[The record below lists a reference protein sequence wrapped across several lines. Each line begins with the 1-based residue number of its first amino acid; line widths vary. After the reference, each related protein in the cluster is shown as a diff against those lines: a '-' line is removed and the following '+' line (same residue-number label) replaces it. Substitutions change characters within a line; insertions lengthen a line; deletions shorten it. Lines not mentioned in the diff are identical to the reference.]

1 LRKRSSAGSTHQNDS
16 NDSSAEERKGG
27 HSPPMRHPFL
37 EGLHPTLHIAHR
49 GGALLA
55 PENTLPAFRAA
66 VERWRTDML
75 ELDVHATRDGE
86 LVVSHDPTV
95 QRCTDGHGRIA
106 EHTLV
111 ELQRLDAGFHFTADA
126 GRTYPFRGEGLR
138 IPTFREVLRAFP
150 GIRLNVEVKAEASGV
165 EAAVAGLLRTEGA
178 ARRVCLG
185 SELDALAGRLAEA
198 APEVCA
204 FYPRDAL
211 TELVLA
217 IKSGAEPPDDPRYQV
232 LDMPLD
238 YGEVRLVD
246 SPFLEATTRLG
257 RWVNVWTIDEPE
269 TMHALVALGVGGIMT
284 DRPDL
289 LREVLG

>member
-1 LRKRSSAGSTHQNDS
+1 
-16 NDSSAEERKGG
+16 
-27 HSPPMRHPFL
+27 MRHPFL
-37 EGLHPTLHIAHR
+37 EGLRPTLHIAHR

-55 PENTLPAFRAA
+55 PENTLAAFGAA

-86 LVVSHDPTV
+86 LVVSHDPTL
-95 QRCTDGHGRIA
+95 QRCTDGDGRIA
-106 EHTLV
+106 DHTLAQ
-111 ELQRLDAGFHFTADA
+111 LRRLDAGFHFTTDA
-126 GRTYPFRGEGLR
+126 GRTYPFRGQGVR

-150 GIRLNVEVKAEASGV
+150 ALRLNVELKAEAPGA
-165 EAAVAGLLRTEGA
+165 EAAIAGLLRAERATQ
-178 ARRVCLG
+178 RVCVG
-185 SELDALAGRLAEA
+185 SELDSLAERLVEA

-211 TELVLA
+211 TQLVLA

-246 SPFLEATTRLG
+246 PPFLEATTRLG

-269 TMHALVALGVGGIMT
+269 TMRALVAIGVGGIMT

-289 LREVLG
+289 LRDVLG